1 MDTMK
6 RIEKKLIF
14 KYVGIVF
21 ICLSIILTIISISLS
36 FFFGAQKLNYFAD
49 ENIDI
54 EVISV
59 KTRDGIIIKGLI
71 FVDKDL
77 KENDTNSIPTILV
90 LHGINGRKEHKLD
103 IIYQYVKLGYVVV
116 SLEQRGHGES
126 GSPSGFLGKEPYDMI
141 DVIDYLED
149 NYDFANTTHMGLL
162 GFSYGGG
169 IGATLQAL
177 ENRIHVSVLYHPL
190 TSLKSLMERIPLR
203 YLIGTTTAVPNI
215 NDIQDAVEV
224 ANETNTKNLLL
235 IQGLSDFII
244 YPKDTQYFYNLVN
257 GLNRTD
263 IELKERAGLGHSS
276 NEEDE
281 TSLKYAITWFEH
293 FYHNKAIDISN
304 LDNEITSVSLYNF
317 TYPNNFLSENLIIA
331 SAIILFIGL
340 SILIIK
346 FRILPFWDDLPIKKD
361 VDTSREGKERYKKMI
376 IYRTTAYLGSIF
388 VTGIIFTFLNQ
399 SFLYGY
405 FIFFPILS
413 AVIMLFIPSELYSD
427 WKDEWRNWTKS
438 NLIPFLYSVSIII
451 IPTIYFLIF
460 YNLNANLT
468 LGFTIPIFTI
478 ASLPYI
484 IIGLGSGLADY
495 IYLREMKGRHAMILM
510 IIRPITILIFLIFVP
525 LPPFPILGGLISHIL
540 FILLTGVILY
550 YIRSLVMFLSKFYK
564 NNFSIYLLIM
574 LPLIIFFMRVFF
586 RIV

>member
-1 MDTMK
+1 
-6 RIEKKLIF
+6 
-14 KYVGIVF
+14 
-21 ICLSIILTIISISLS
+21 
-36 FFFGAQKLNYFAD
+36 
-49 ENIDI
+49 
-54 EVISV
+54 
-59 KTRDGIIIKGLI
+59 
-71 FVDKDL
+71 
-77 KENDTNSIPTILV
+77 
-90 LHGINGRKEHKLD
+90 
-103 IIYQYVKLGYVVV
+103 
-116 SLEQRGHGES
+116 
-126 GSPSGFLGKEPYDMI
+126 
-141 DVIDYLED
+141 
-149 NYDFANTTHMGLL
+149 
-162 GFSYGGG
+162 
-169 IGATLQAL
+169 
-177 ENRIHVSVLYHPL
+177 
-190 TSLKSLMERIPLR
+190 
-203 YLIGTTTAVPNI
+203 
-215 NDIQDAVEV
+215 
-224 ANETNTKNLLL
+224 
-235 IQGLSDFII
+235 
-244 YPKDTQYFYNLVN
+244 
-257 GLNRTD
+257 
-263 IELKERAGLGHSS
+263 
-276 NEEDE
+276 
-281 TSLKYAITWFEH
+281 
-293 FYHNKAIDISN
+293 
-304 LDNEITSVSLYNF
+304 
-317 TYPNNFLSENLIIA
+317 
-331 SAIILFIGL
+331 
-340 SILIIK
+340 
-346 FRILPFWDDLPIKKD
+346 
-361 VDTSREGKERYKKMI
+361 MI

>member
-1 MDTMK
+1 MKAMK
-6 RIEKKLIF
+6 RIEKKFIF

-21 ICLSIILTIISISLS
+21 ICLSIILTITSISLS
-36 FFFGAQKLNYFAD
+36 FFFRAQKLNYFAD
-49 ENIDI
+49 ENIDV
-54 EVISV
+54 EALSV
-59 KTRDGIIIKGLI
+59 KNREGLIIRGLI

-77 KENDTNSIPTILV
+77 KKNNNNSIPTILV

-103 IIYQYVKLGYVVV
+103 IIYQYVRLNYAVV

-126 GSPSGFLGKEPYDMI
+126 GGPSGFLGKEPYDMI
-141 DVIDYLED
+141 DVIDYIED
-149 NYDFANTTHMGLL
+149 NYQYANTTHIGIL

-177 ENRIHVSVLYHPL
+177 EDRIHVSVLYHPL
-190 TSLKSLMERIPLR
+190 TSLKSLMERIPLQ
-203 YLIGTTTAVPNI
+203 YLIGTTTAVPNF
-215 NDIQDAVEV
+215 NNIQDAVAV

-244 YPKDTQYFYNLVN
+244 FPKDTQDFYSLVN

-263 IELKERAGLGHSS
+263 ILLKERPGLGHIG
-276 NEEDE
+276 NENDE

-293 FYHNKAIDISN
+293 FYNDKSIDITN

-317 TYPNNFLSENLIIA
+317 NYPNNLLSENLIIA

-346 FRILPFWDDLPIKKD
+346 LRILPFWDDLPIKND
-361 VDTSREGKERYKKMI
+361 VDTSREGKDRYKKMI
-376 IYRTTAYLGSIF
+376 IYRTTAYLGSLL
-388 VTGIIFTFLNQ
+388 VTGVIFGFLNQ

-413 AVIMLFIPSELYSD
+413 AVIMLFIPSELFSN
-427 WKDEWRNWTKS
+427 WKDEWRNWIKS
-438 NLIPFLYSVSIII
+438 NLIPFLYSVSIIL
-451 IPTIYFLIF
+451 IPTFFFLIF
-460 YNLNANLT
+460 YNLNAKLT
-468 LGFTIPIFTI
+468 LGFTIPIFTLG
-478 ASLPYI
+478 SLPYI

-495 IYLREMKGRHAMILM
+495 AYLREMKGRHAMILM

-550 YIRSLVMFLSKFYK
+550 YLRSLVMFLSKFYK
-564 NNFSIYLLIM
+564 NGFSIYLLIM